1 MTVEKHNGDPVK
13 FLKQKDYTMVN
24 NNLGS
29 GSFGKTVLLKD
40 PFINELFVCKKY
52 EPDPGIDKKQFYNNF
67 LDEIKIMYKLNHKNI
82 VRIYNYYSYED
93 DFTGYI
99 LMEYI
104 EGKNLASFINEY
116 FSGFAITSLDDIFI
130 QLIDAFCY
138 MEENCIIHRDIR
150 ESNILVD
157 KNGIVKVID
166 FGIGKIFTNQIEQKD
181 SLAGDINRASSDT
194 FPKEYY
200 DGTYTNLTDMFYLAE
215 LLRRLIKNANSCDE
229 RDFTYWNV
237 LNIMMEKEPE
247 NRYKS
252 FAEIR
257 NDIGKHNFNFMTV
270 SEHDKYVYKNFTDSL
285 CTAVISYRSEQRF
298 NTDPISLIS
307 KFSRAIELNALE
319 TYFKNN
325 SDVIKCV
332 VLCDFEYI
340 TRELIKVSAA
350 KDFLDWFSNSTKE
363 TQALILTNFIHKL
376 SQIPVV
382 RPEEELPY

>member
-1 MTVEKHNGDPVK
+1 MAVDKQNGDIVK

-82 VRIYNYYSYED
+82 VRIYNYYSYEEN
-93 DFTGYI
+93 FTGYI

-116 FSGFAITSLDDIFI
+116 SADSAVTSLDDIFI

-138 MEENCIIHRDIR
+138 MEENGIIHRDIR

-181 SLAGDINRASSDT
+181 SLAGDVNRASSDT
-194 FPKEYY
+194 LPKEYY
-200 DGTYTNLTDMFYLAE
+200 DGVYTNLTDMFYLAE
-215 LLRRLIKNANSCDE
+215 LLQRLIKNANFCDE
-229 RDFTYWNV
+229 SDFTHWNV
-237 LNIMMEKEPE
+237 LNKMMEKEPE
-247 NRYKS
+247 NRYES

-257 NDIGKHNFNFMTV
+257 NDIGKHDFINMTV
-270 SEHDKYVYKNFTDSL
+270 SEDDKHIYNNFTDSV

-298 NTDPISLIS
+298 NTDPISFIS
-307 KFSRAIELNALE
+307 KLSQALKLNAFE
-319 TYFKNN
+319 TYFQNN
-325 SDVIKCV
+325 AEVIRCV
-332 VLCDFEYI
+332 VLCGCKYKSYEFI
-340 TRELIKVSAA
+340 TVSSA
-350 KDFLDWFSNSTKE
+350 KNFLNWFSNSTKE
-363 TQALILTNFIHKL
+363 SQALILTNFIYKL

-382 RPEEELPY
+382 TPEEELPY

>member
-1 MTVEKHNGDPVK
+1 
-13 FLKQKDYTMVN
+13 
-24 NNLGS
+24 
-29 GSFGKTVLLKD
+29 
-40 PFINELFVCKKY
+40 
-52 EPDPGIDKKQFYNNF
+52 
-67 LDEIKIMYKLNHKNI
+67 MYKLNHKNI
-82 VRIYNYYSYED
+82 VRIYNYYSYEEN
-93 DFTGYI
+93 FTGYI

-116 FSGFAITSLDDIFI
+116 SADSAVTSLDDIFI

-138 MEENCIIHRDIR
+138 MEENGIIHRDIR

-194 FPKEYY
+194 LPKEYY

-215 LLRRLIKNANSCDE
+215 LLQRLIKNANFCDE
-229 RDFTYWNV
+229 SDFTHWNV
-237 LNIMMEKEPE
+237 LNKMMEKEPE
-247 NRYKS
+247 NRYKN

-257 NDIGKHNFNFMTV
+257 NDIGKHDFNYMTV
-270 SEHDKYVYKNFTDSL
+270 SDHDKYVYKSFTDSV
-285 CTAVISYRSEQRF
+285 CTAVSSYSSEQRF
-298 NTDPISLIS
+298 NADPISFIS
-307 KFSRAIELNALE
+307 KLSRAIELNALE

-325 SDVIKCV
+325 AEVIRCV
-332 VLCDFEYI
+332 VLCGYKYKPY
-340 TRELIKVSAA
+340 ELITVGSA
-350 KDFLDWFSNSTKE
+350 KDFLDWFINLTKE
-363 TQALILTNFIHKL
+363 AQALIMTNFIYKL